1 MFKSCFHTGLRWN
14 KHPIEAGWMSFGGM
28 GWDECSSP
36 QLTSKN
42 PQCPSLW
49 LTTKESLLSSGNIN
63 NEALNLN
70 GFNSSATDY
79 AKPGGVFLPALST
92 QNKQC
97 STQRAWLN
105 RLNVT
110 CWFNSH
116 LRLKRLCNNMHNL
129 HGSWLSNSGR
139 RDVFPPRYLAQ
150 YSVL

>member
-1 MFKSCFHTGLRWN
+1 MFKSCFHTGRRLN
-14 KHPIEAGWMSFGGM
+14 KHPTEAGWMSFGGT

-49 LTTKESLLSSGNIN
+49 LTTKESPLSSGNIN

-105 RLNVT
+105 GLNVT
-110 CWFNSH
+110 YFLTLIWDWNDNAIICITYMDLDFQILGGEIYSP
-116 LRLKRLCNNMHNL
+116 L
-129 HGSWLSNSGR
+129 
-139 RDVFPPRYLAQ
+139 RYLAQ
-150 YSVL
+150 YSIL